1 MATGNTSETF
11 DISSDGSEPR
21 EVINVYQLSGCK
33 LVEILGK
40 LDVHRHFSTHLR
52 SKGIEIYGEVH
63 AEGGFGV
70 YRSMGAITAG
80 SNLGK
85 REDFSYLVTFNPN
98 LMDEGHLWIP
108 STNLIDVVRDYVL

>member
-1 MATGNTSETF
+1 MATLNTAETF
-11 DISSDGSEPR
+11 DLGSEGSEPK
-21 EVINVYQLSGCK
+21 EVVNVYQLSSSK
-33 LVEILGK
+33 LVEILSK
-40 LDVHRHFSTHLR
+40 LEAHEHFSTNLR

-85 REDFSYLVTFNPN
+85 REDFPYLVTFNPN